1 MARLDL
7 TEANGWIAEEH
18 DSAVVK
24 TVQATSAIE
33 AVARRVGMTTDA
45 KSVPRLIGDEP
56 DVIAEGG
63 TYTEAAATFDDV
75 TLIARKFGNMYN
87 ISEEDVQDS
96 FVDVLNEFKLD
107 FANGFARKFDNAAL
121 GVTAASNGGTVPF
134 DSVYRVVSQA
144 SDVATRRI
152 QTAGAVTLDDLSN
165 ALGVIESGDYWS
177 DADTVVIAHPSLR
190 GSLRVM
196 LDGAGHLVQQ
206 YTDPLGVTR
215 ENLFGYR
222 LEWSNGA
229 KTNATAS
236 SAPTGNPL
244 VIFGSRKLL
253 LNGVRSG
260 PESMVSRD
268 AKFDT
273 DGVLLKCRARRGFA
287 VAKAEG
293 FSVVEVTAA
302 P

>member
-24 TVQATSAIE
+24 EVQATSAIE
-33 AVARRVGMTTDA
+33 AVARRVSMGTDA
-45 KSVPRLIGDEP
+45 KAVPRLIGSEP
-56 DVIAEGG
+56 SVIAEGA
-63 TYTEAAATFDDV
+63 TYPEATATFDDV
-75 TLIARKFGNMYN
+75 VLTARKFGEIYN

-107 FANGFARKFDNAAL
+107 FARGFARKFDNACL

-134 DSVYRVVSQA
+134 TSVYREVSQYNSA
-144 SDVATRRI
+144 SNLI

-165 ALGVIESGDYWS
+165 VLGLVEVSKYWADS
-177 DADTVVIAHPSLR
+177 DTVVIAHPSLR

-196 LDGAGHLVQQ
+196 KDSGGNLVQQ
-206 YTDPLGVTR
+206 YTDPLGRTR
-215 ENLFGYR
+215 ENMFGYE
-222 LEWSNGA
+222 LVWSYGA

-236 SAPTGNPL
+236 ASPTGNPL
-244 VIFGSRKLL
+244 VIVGSRRLL

-260 PESMVSRD
+260 PESIVSRD
-268 AKFDT
+268 ASFT
-273 DGVLLKCRARRGFA
+273 NDGVLLKTRARRGFA
-287 VAKAEG
+287 VAKPEG
-293 FSVVEVTAA
+293 FAIVEVTAA

>member
-7 TEANGWIAEEH
+7 TQANGWIAEEH
-18 DSAVVK
+18 DSAVVAE
-24 TVQATSAIE
+24 VNRQSAIE
-33 AVARRVGMTTDA
+33 AVARKVTMGTDT

-75 TLIARKFGNMYN
+75 TLLAKKFGNLYH

-96 FVDVLNEFKLD
+96 FVDSLNEFKQD
-107 FANGFARKFDNAAL
+107 FARGFAVKFDNACL
-121 GVTAASNGGTVPF
+121 GVTAASNGTTIPF
-134 DSVYRVVSQA
+134 TSVYREVSQYNSA
-144 SDVATRRI
+144 SNLI
-152 QTAGAVTLDDLSN
+152 QTAGAVVLDDLSGG
-165 ALGVIESGDYWS
+165 LGLIEGSRYWS

-196 LDGAGHLVQQ
+196 KDGSNNLVQQ
-206 YTDPLGVTR
+206 YTDPLGKTR
-215 ENLFGYR
+215 ESIFGYP
-222 LEWSNGA
+222 LVWSFGA
-229 KTNATAS
+229 KTHATATS
-236 SAPTGNPL
+236 TPTGNPL
-244 VIFGSRKLL
+244 AIFGSRRLL

-287 VAKAEG
+287 VAKPEA
-293 FSVVEVTAA
+293 FAIVEVTAA

>member
-18 DSAVVK
+18 DSAVVQE
-24 TVQATSAIE
+24 VNAQSAIE
-33 AVARRVGMTTDA
+33 QVARRVSMSTDA

-75 TLIARKFGNMYN
+75 TLLAKKFGNMYH

-96 FVDVLNEFKLD
+96 FVDSLNAFKQD
-107 FANGFARKFDNAAL
+107 FARGFAVKFDNACL
-121 GVTAASNGGTVPF
+121 GVTAASNGTTIPF
-134 DSVYRVVSQA
+134 TSVYREVSQYNSA
-144 SDVATRRI
+144 SNLI
-152 QTAGAVTLDDLSN
+152 QTAGAVVLDDLSSG
-165 ALGVIESGDYWS
+165 LGLIEGSRYWS
-177 DADTVVIAHPSLR
+177 DNDTVIIAHPSLR

-196 LDGAGHLVQQ
+196 KDGSNNLVQQ
-206 YTDPLGVTR
+206 YIDPLGRTR
-215 ENLFGYR
+215 DQIFGYDVV
-222 LEWSNGA
+222 WSFGA
-229 KTNATAS
+229 RTHATATS
-236 SAPTGNPL
+236 TPTGNPL
-244 VIFGSRKLL
+244 AIFGSRRLL

-287 VAKAEG
+287 VAKPEA
-293 FSVVEVTAA
+293 FAIVEVTAA